1 MDRPGSRFF
10 YGEPLPGPLGSIY
23 CRLTEECRC
32 LRLKRE
38 PTSSEFDLLFPG
50 KPGIEECDWI
60 RMP

>member
-1 MDRPGSRFF
+1 MSA
-10 YGEPLPGPLGSIY
+10 
-23 CRLTEECRC
+23 
-32 LRLKRE
+32 LKRE